1 MAKESLAVTYRPKT
15 FNDMTE
21 QSAIKDILCNQI
33 ETKTF
38 KHGYLFTGPAGT
50 GKTTS
55 ARIFANM
62 IMMEREILLK

>member
-38 KHGYLFTGPAGT
+38 KHGYLFTSGNR
-50 GKTTS
+50 KDN
-55 ARIFANM
+55 ICKN
-62 IMMEREILLK
+62 ICKYDK